1 MYIKNKKTKNILKTL
16 CQRKGQL
23 FNYCIILFE
32 SSFIWIFNLLHSF
45 CVSKNK
51 CIQIG
56 EINNK
61 VEDTIF
67 FYLHFTD
74 VIPQRHF
81 LKKVTWKYDITGITG
96 IFTAKRISN
105 YLDSASVSFQCL
117 EEIKIAELGSW
128 STSIPWKIQ
137 DDQHHTTASP
147 A

>member
-1 MYIKNKKTKNILKTL
+1 MSVKRSIA
-16 CQRKGQL
+16 QL
-23 FNYCIILFE
+23 LHY
-32 SSFIWIFNLLHSF
+32 FIWIFIHLNLQSSSF
-45 CVSKNK
+45 VLCVSKNK
-51 CIQIG
+51 CIQMG
-56 EINNK
+56 GINNK

-74 VIPQRHF
+74 VTPQRHF

-96 IFTAKRISN
+96 IFTARWISN
-105 YLDSASVSFQCL
+105 YLDSASVSFQCF

-128 STSIPWKIQ
+128 STSIPWKIH

>member
-1 MYIKNKKTKNILKTL
+1 MSAKRSIV
-16 CQRKGQL
+16 QL
-23 FNYCIILFE
+23 LHY
-32 SSFIWIFNLLHSF
+32 FIWIFIHLNLQSSSF
-45 CVSKNK
+45 VLCFKK
-51 CIQIG
+51 CIHMG

-74 VIPQRHF
+74 VTPQRHF

-128 STSIPWKIQ
+128 GASIPWKIQ
-137 DDQHHTTASP
+137 DDQHYTTASP
-147 A
+147 V